1 MADLILLDDIDDA
14 ILSGIRIAILAQAD
28 DILLIS
34 LSAEGLQRRLNALA
48 TWCSLNFIVVNMI
61 KTIVMIFGPAPVGLV
76 FKLGETTLAIKTKEK
91 YVGMNFRT
99 DTRNMFED
107 HYKAKASTAR
117 YCAHRIMG
125 LEDSTGR
132 LTPKELKPLYM
143 GRVDCHLTHGCE
155 VSPDSED
162 IHVKELCAVQ
172 VDFLRQ
178 MLNVHSHSSL
188 APLFTETGIM
198 PLRVRRFL
206 ILLVYLQYLL
216 SLKLPHLARASLNS
230 SIELAAAGKRSWAG
244 DVLTAATKLPFT
256 CPAFEF
262 RTATE
267 KSVAEYR
274 KTIESRALEWLQNEV
289 DSSVKLYLLHGRLEP
304 QKDKPAARKTLFLRH
319 YLFMVKT
326 QEHREALTS
335 IMLSTHQL
343 ALEKLRYTD
352 HALQPVPRHERLCR
366 FCIAKVESPE
376 HALLECQASPEVLNL
391 RNVFLQKFLRAVPKM
406 QSKIVELNS
415 IELLKALIYER
426 STITLVGKFAHDV
439 LKVFYELPVYRP
451 SRRSD

>member
-1 MADLILLDDIDDA
+1 MAIPP

-61 KTIVMIFGPAPVGLV
+61 KTIVMIFGPAPVDLV

-125 LEDSTGR
+125 LEDSTDR

-162 IHVKELCAVQ
+162 IHVKEL
-172 VDFLRQ
+172 Q

-244 DVLTAATKLPFT
+244 D
-256 CPAFEF
+256 F

-391 RNVFLQKFLRAVPKM
+391 RN
-406 QSKIVELNS
+406 SKIVELNS

-439 LKVFYELPVYRP
+439 LKMFYELPVYRP